1 MCYIQEPHIQC
12 KDSDSIKVNTWGKVY
27 HANTNPKKD
36 AVGVLILDK
45 ADMRSRKLSRGKEG
59 HYTISK
65 GSILQEDVTILNML
79 APNRTASK
87 YIRQTLT
94 EFQEKIHKSQ
104 L

>member
-1 MCYIQEPHIQC
+1 MCYIQEPHIQH
-12 KDSDSIKVNTWGKVY
+12 KDSDSLKVNTWGKIY

-36 AVGVLILDK
+36 AVGILILDK
-45 ADMRSRKLSRGKEG
+45 ADITNRKLFRGKEG
-59 HYTISK
+59 HYTSK
-65 GSILQEDVTILNML
+65 GSILQEDITILNMS
-79 APNRTASK
+79 APTRTA